1 MVMTCCRR
9 PRAQPR
15 PGGGPAA
22 DRLLPRPR
30 PGAAAARARG
40 LHRQPRPHQPRLLRG
55 QPLRW
60 YDMTWHG
67 VTWHDMMIW
76 WRWHDTCL
84 PEQCTAA
91 SPGWAAPV
99 VSTWRPPPTSR
110 RTGEHSRHVL
120 GQRRSCFYLH
130 QGHNFQGE
138 FLEIRSIIAKMEQKC
153 HSFIMCKLAPGN
165 KGAGTPLAT
174 APSIDN
180 MLTMPTYCDSLPRCV
195 QVFLLFSRHRNK
207 SNKKLL

>member
-1 MVMTCCRR
+1 MVMVMTCCRR

-40 LHRQPRPHQPRLLRG
+40 LHRQPRPHQPGLLRG

-60 YDMTWHG
+60 PDIPWWYDDDDMIHDSLAVYGSKPGLSSASGLYMTPAPHIEE
-67 VTWHDMMIW
+67 D
-76 WRWHDTCL
+76 RWTL
-84 PEQCTAA
+84 PPCAGSEALLFLFA
-91 SPGWAAPV
+91 SGAQLSGWISWNQVNNSKNGA
-99 VSTWRPPPTSR
+99 
-110 RTGEHSRHVL
+110 
-120 GQRRSCFYLH
+120 
-130 QGHNFQGE
+130 
-138 FLEIRSIIAKMEQKC
+138 KC

-180 MLTMPTYCDSLPRCV
+180 MLTMPTYCDLLPRCV